1 MVIFRT
7 PLDPLKVEGERKK
20 DNKKKIN
27 VSEVGMERKCN
38 MNFTIPAVSLLQPEA
53 SLILLDIFILLI
65 SRFVIQVA
73 YLLVIFNYTLWFK
86 VWNHEN

>member
-1 MVIFRT
+1 MNYTNWVVQHEISLTSVMVIFRT

-20 DNKKKIN
+20 NNKKKN
-27 VSEVGMERKCN
+27 VSEVGMERRCN

-65 SRFVIQVA
+65 S
-73 YLLVIFNYTLWFK
+73 
-86 VWNHEN
+86 